1 MAMPA
6 SRYAPQMHA
15 DDLSRGRLVLATIA
29 IMTALLLSAL
39 DQTIVGTALPR
50 IVAELN
56 GLSYYAWVLTAYMVA
71 STTMVPIAGKLGDMY
86 GRKPFL
92 IVGMVGFV
100 LASALCGQSQDML
113 ELVLFRGLQGVF
125 GGVLMATVFA
135 SVADLYPPR
144 ERPRVQ
150 GYTGAVWGLSSVVGP
165 TLGGFLTDNIGWR
178 WVFYVNLP
186 IGILAV
192 ALVLYA
198 IPWTRTVHRH
208 KIDYRGV
215 ALLVAGLVPLLTA
228 FSITSDHAWTSPEVL
243 GLLAFAAV
251 ALVAFFFN
259 ERSATEPIVPFGLF
273 TDRTFTVSTIV
284 GFLVTFGMFGTIIY
298 VVLIYQGVLGIAAT
312 NSGLLITPMMLGLV
326 AASILSGQLM
336 IRIKMY
342 RYIGTV
348 GIAIAAAGIGLL
360 SQVTTSSP
368 QIDVVRDLV
377 LAGFGIGT
385 TMPLYV
391 NAVQS
396 ALPREITGVVT
407 AQVQFWRNIGGTVG
421 TAMLG
426 SLLAASLPGKID
438 DEVAKLHLP
447 PQALAA
453 LPQGSGNAQALFD
466 PTQVAAARAAMP
478 PAFQPVFD
486 QIIVAVRAALATA
499 LHDVFL
505 YGAIVVAVGVVF
517 SLFLREVPLRGRERR
532 PSDVETEAEREE
544 DTAPIAAFGD

>member
-1 MAMPA
+1 MPTDVR
-6 SRYAPQMHA
+6 RYAPQMHA

-56 GLSYYAWVLTAYMVA
+56 GLSYYAWVLTAYLVT

-92 IVGMVGFV
+92 LVGMIGFV
-100 LASALCGQSQDML
+100 LASALCGQSQNMI
-113 ELVLFRGLQGVF
+113 ELVLFRGLQGIF

-150 GYTGAVWGLSSVVGP
+150 GYTGAVWGLSSVIGP
-165 TLGGFLTDNIGWR
+165 TLGGFLTDSIGWR

-192 ALVLYA
+192 LLVAYA
-198 IPWTRTVHRH
+198 IPWSRSVHRH
-208 KIDYRGV
+208 AIDWSGV

-228 FSITSDHAWTSPEVL
+228 FSITNDYAWTSPQVL
-243 GLLAFAAV
+243 GLLAFSV
-251 ALVAFFFN
+251 LALGAFFVN
-259 ERSATEPIVPFGLF
+259 EGRATEPIVPFGLF
-273 TDRTFTVSTIV
+273 TDRTFAVSTVV

-312 NSGLLITPMMLGLV
+312 NSGILITPMMLGLV
-326 AASILSGQLM
+326 AASIISGQLM
-336 IRIKMY
+336 IRVKRY

-348 GIAIAAAGIGLL
+348 GIAIAAAGIWLL
-360 SQVTTSSP
+360 SRATTSTPES
-368 QIDVVRDLV
+368 DVVRDLV
-377 LAGFGIGT
+377 IAGFGIGT

-421 TAMLG
+421 TAILG
-426 SLLAASLPGKID
+426 SMLAASLPAKVND
-438 DEVAKLHLP
+438 AVAKLSLP
-447 PQALAA
+447 PQARSA
-453 LPQGSGNAQALFD
+453 LSAGTANAQALFD
-466 PTQVAAARAAMP
+466 PAQVAATRASLPA
-478 PAFQPVFD
+478 AFQPLFD
-486 QIIVAVRAALATA
+486 QIMLAVRAALASA

-505 YGAIVVAVGVVF
+505 YGAIVVALGVPF
-517 SLFLREVPLRGRERR
+517 SVFLREVPLRGRERR
-532 PSDVETEAEREE
+532 AADVETEAEREE